1 MEIERKWMVS
11 GWPALDEYALPLI
24 GTEYQEQGYVHTQAP
39 IVRVRLEAR
48 SDDKYGEVPAVH
60 DDDALAVH
68 DEDAQAMRDGG
79 ALAVHDGGAHAEHG
93 GDSPANSVGS
103 VTQAVRESIPDE
115 NARHILCF
123 KSAGF
128 LSREE
133 IEIEISREDF
143 AKLSGLIGQPL
154 IRKARR
160 IYQLPED
167 LELEVNL
174 VDEGLPTEFMYAE
187 VEFKDEAQARA
198 WDPAGCGLGDYLAD
212 DVTELPG
219 QSMSAFWAQTRGGG
233 AQV

>member
-60 DDDALAVH
+60 DDDALA
-68 DEDAQAMRDGG
+68 MRDGDAHAKSG
-79 ALAVHDGGAHAEHG
+79 GGA
-93 GDSPANSVGS
+93 PATSGSS

-154 IRKARR
+154 IRKVRR
-160 IYQLPED
+160 IYQLPEG
-167 LELEVNL
+167 LKLEVNL

-212 DVTELPG
+212 DVTEQPG

>member
-60 DDDALAVH
+60 
-68 DEDAQAMRDGG
+68 DGG

-154 IRKARR
+154 IRKVRR
-160 IYQLPED
+160 IYQLPEG

-212 DVTELPG
+212 DVTEQPG